1 MNLFMP
7 IRYKVVSDRKS
18 CMTYDTPKY
27 CLFYEKDSIVEAKK
41 ETLGI
46 FLFRTREDAF
56 HFLRRNFV
64 ENNEILRVET
74 LSKETI
80 LSATNYIGDVSNET
94 NLNNFYISRNQSKG
108 ARIMY
113 PGTILCHKIKVLD

>member
-1 MNLFMP
+1 MP

-27 CLFYEKDSIVEAKK
+27 CLFYKKNTIVKAKK

-56 HFLRRNFV
+56 HFLMRSFV
-64 ENNEILRVET
+64 ENYEILRVKT

-80 LSATNYIGDVSNET
+80 LSATSYIGYVSNKT
-94 NLNNFYISRNQSKG
+94 NLDNFYSSKDQSDCT
-108 ARIMY
+108 RITC